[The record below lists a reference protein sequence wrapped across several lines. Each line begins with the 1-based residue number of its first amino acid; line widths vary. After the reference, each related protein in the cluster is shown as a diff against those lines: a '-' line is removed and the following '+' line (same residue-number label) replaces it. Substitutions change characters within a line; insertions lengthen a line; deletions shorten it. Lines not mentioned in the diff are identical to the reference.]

1 MTCESQTATLQSCA
15 RRPGR
20 GVHERA
26 RCQRR
31 RRSTAARCHARRVC
45 NDAMKKNVQYFKQMG
60 GSPGRPV
67 QDAQRAGKVADDRE
81 TWMEHVNCHHQHEGC
96 KAAAQEE
103 VPVPPAQK
111 PPFLQVGQKRGAPT
125 VQRLARPRRCTPAV
139 HCIDSANPKFQFA
152 KVTQQS
158 VVTFSCF

>member
-20 GVHERA
+20 GVHEHA

-45 NDAMKKNVQYFKQMG
+45 NDALKKDLSYFKQKG

-81 TWMEHVNCHHQHEGC
+81 TWMGRAKCHPLHEGC

-103 VPVPPAQK
+103 VPAPPAQK
-111 PPFLQVGQKRGAPT
+111 PPFCQSGRNVERRRYSVWRARVAAHQLFTAST
-125 VQRLARPRRCTPAV
+125 VQ
-139 HCIDSANPKFQFA
+139 IQSFNSPKSLSS
-152 KVTQQS
+152 QS
-158 VVTFSCF
+158 